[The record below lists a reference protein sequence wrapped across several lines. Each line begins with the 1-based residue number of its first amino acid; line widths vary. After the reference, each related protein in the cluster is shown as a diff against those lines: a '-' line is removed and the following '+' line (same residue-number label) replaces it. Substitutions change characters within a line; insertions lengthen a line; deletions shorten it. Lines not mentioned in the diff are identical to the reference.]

1 MSVRY
6 HELRPRSIVALL
18 VGVLLFSG
26 CASEADTDLQSSP
39 GVDEAP
45 PQSNIEILAGGSS
58 EWLAATAEYNA
69 CMKEMG
75 WDYRESDAGTVF
87 GFPVG
92 QEDAFHQSDRDCN
105 DRSGRSDLSV
115 ERVITQDEYQ
125 RGYESMLELRTCLSE
140 YGIET
145 PAAPTLQ
152 SFVESGGQWSP
163 YLFVQED
170 AIDDALEVC
179 PQPVP

>member
-1 MSVRY
+1 MTAIHHHRSSWSV
-6 HELRPRSIVALL
+6 LGALVAVL
-18 VGVLLFSG
+18 VLGG
-26 CASEADTDLQSSP
+26 CTNPEDVTTQQTP
-39 GVDEAP
+39 GVDRAP

-75 WDYRESDAGTVF
+75 WNYRESDAGTVF

-92 QEDAFHQSDRDCN
+92 QEDAFHESERDCN
-105 DRSGRSDLSV
+105 DRSGRSDLNA

-125 RGYESMLELRTCLSE
+125 RGYESMLDTRTCLSE
-140 YGIET
+140 YDIET
-145 PAAPTLQ
+145 PAAPTVQ

-163 YLFVQED
+163 YLLVQDD
-170 AIDDALEVC
+170 AIDDALEAC